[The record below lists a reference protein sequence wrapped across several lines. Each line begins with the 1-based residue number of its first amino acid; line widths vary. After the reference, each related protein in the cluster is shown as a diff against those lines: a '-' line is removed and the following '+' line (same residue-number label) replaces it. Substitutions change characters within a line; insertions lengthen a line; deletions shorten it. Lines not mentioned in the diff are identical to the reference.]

1 MERVEIT
8 SVAQLREYVGKE
20 INVGPWIEVTQQMVD
35 AFAEATG
42 DRYFIHTD
50 PERASKSLFQGT
62 VAHGYFTLS
71 MLAGFLVENLEGLQL
86 DLPPGTNVNYGMNKA
101 RFVSPVPV
109 GRKIRVRIK
118 LKAIEEDPDAKWLQI
133 AREQSVEIDGMS
145 KPALVAETV
154 SRRYFS

>member
-1 MERVEIT
+1 MERITIT

-20 INVGPWIEVTQQMVD
+20 INLGRWIEVTQQMVD

-50 PERASKSLFQGT
+50 PQRARKSLFQGT

-71 MLAGFLVENLEGLQL
+71 MLAGFLVEDLDGLQI
-86 DLPPGTNVNYGMNKA
+86 DLPVGTNVNYGLNKA

-109 GRKIRVRIK
+109 GRRIRVRIR
-118 LKAIEEDPDAKWLQI
+118 LKAVEEDLDAKWVQLV
-133 AREQSVEIDGMS
+133 REQTVEIDGMPR
-145 KPALVAETV
+145 PALVAETV